1 MEKRSR
7 SAFAL
12 VFAALLGLAAAPA
25 RAQTFRGTILG
36 IVTDATG
43 AAVPGATVTVRNVDT
58 GLLRKTETQ
67 ADGGYRVPELP
78 IGTYDVTVEKADF
91 QTAVTSGVR
100 VDVAAER
107 HVDTALKTGQIKEQI
122 TVSGEALPLIEI
134 TNATLGGTLTQE
146 SVKDLPINGRDY
158 TKLIYLNPGVAGS
171 PDQIS
176 DSPGSFGEFSMNGAR
191 GRSNNYLLDGTDM
204 NDAYRNDP
212 AINEAGVF
220 GTPAT
225 ILPLD
230 AVAEVNVISNFQPE
244 YGRSAGAI
252 VNIVTRSGSNA
263 LHGTAGEYFRNSAL
277 DARNYFNPVKNAD
290 GSANP
295 KAPFHNNQYGASL
308 GGPIIKDKTFFYVD
322 YEGQQEPVGVVT
334 VANVPTGSAPDGSL
348 QPSDA
353 PNNAVIAALLARK
366 PWPAPN
372 VTKGAL
378 YAHGIASVVSPSY
391 NKLTSFIAKID
402 QNFNATN
409 SLTGRY
415 FFGDSVQSF
424 PLALTAT
431 GGQLPG
437 FNTFTPP
444 RVQLVSLSYA
454 HTFGLN
460 KVNELR
466 YGWNRFA
473 EGFFPADQSFHPSSI
488 GLCVASINPGTC
500 TGTLADNGLPI
511 ILVGG
516 VAQLGATSSVP
527 RHRFDSNNQV
537 LDNFSWKL
545 NKHSLKF
552 GEIGR
557 A

>member
-1 MEKRSR
+1 MCEREVQIGDSGYLKGGTMANRR
-7 SAFAL
+7 WWNLGRAL
-12 VFAALLGLAAAPA
+12 VFVALMVLAATPGG
-25 RAQTFRGTILG
+25 AQTFRGTILG
-36 IVTDATG
+36 TVTDATG
-43 AAVPGATVTVRNVDT
+43 GAVPGATVTVHNVDT

-67 ADGGYRVPELP
+67 GDGSYRVPELP
-78 IGTYDVTVEKADF
+78 IGTYDVTVEKPGF
-91 QTAVTSGVR
+91 QTSITSGVK

-107 HVDTALKTGQIKEQI
+107 RVDAALKPGEVTEQI

-146 SVKDLPINGRDY
+146 SVRDLPINGRDY

-171 PDQIS
+171 PDQIT

-204 NDAYRNDP
+204 NDGYRNDP
-212 AINEAGVF
+212 SINVARVF

-230 AVAEVNVISNFQPE
+230 AVAEVNVLSNFQPE

-252 VNIVTRSGSNA
+252 VNIVTKSGTNA

-277 DARNYFNPVKNAD
+277 DARNYFNP
-290 GSANP
+290 SSQP

-334 VANVPTGSAPDGSL
+334 LANVPTGTAADGSL
-348 QPSDA
+348 SPSDSTDLSG
-353 PNNAVIAALLARK
+353 VIPALLARH

-372 VTKGAL
+372 LFNPNPGAISNS
-378 YAHGIASVVSPSY
+378 GKASVVSPSF

-402 QNFNATN
+402 HSFNPN
-409 SLTGRY
+409 NLLTGRY

-437 FNTFTPP
+437 FNT
-444 RVQLVSLSYA
+444 
-454 HTFGLN
+454 
-460 KVNELR
+460 
-466 YGWNRFA
+466 
-473 EGFFPADQSFHPSSI
+473 
-488 GLCVASINPGTC
+488 
-500 TGTLADNGLPI
+500 
-511 ILVGG
+511 
-516 VAQLGATSSVP
+516 
-527 RHRFDSNNQV
+527 
-537 LDNFSWKL
+537 
-545 NKHSLKF
+545 
-552 GEIGR
+552 
-557 A
+557 